1 MRDKKRK
8 RKKEGD
14 RMRRRDR
21 RRQKPGVE
29 DVGEKGGRRNCV
41 CYSELTVCCGA
52 ERQWQTRITHMH
64 AHMQWHTNM
73 REQDYDLKHTVASSS
88 PPPQQTSTHT
98 KHTHA
103 RLSRNASFDLRCS
116 LTYSKQM
123 IFNEVVTE
131 KTHPFT
137 PSLLDLLFS
146 DSEVW
151 KWASV
156 QMVQNVLGWI

>member
-1 MRDKKRK
+1 
-8 RKKEGD
+8 
-14 RMRRRDR
+14 MRRRDR

-88 PPPQQTSTHT
+88 PLHSRQVHTQNTHMHDCRGMRALISDARSRIQSKWYSMSSLLR
-98 KHTHA
+98 KHI
-103 RLSRNASFDLRCS
+103 LSHQVFWIFYS
-116 LTYSKQM
+116 LT
-123 IFNEVVTE
+123 
-131 KTHPFT
+131 
-137 PSLLDLLFS
+137 LR
-146 DSEVW
+146 SENGPQSRW
-151 KWASV
+151 SR
-156 QMVQNVLGWI
+156 MF

>member
-88 PPPQQTSTHT
+88 PLHSRQVHTQNTHM
-98 KHTHA
+98 HDCRGMRALISDA
-103 RLSRNASFDLRCS
+103 RSRIQSKWYSMSSLLRKDILSHQVFWIFYS
-116 LTYSKQM
+116 LT
-123 IFNEVVTE
+123 
-131 KTHPFT
+131 
-137 PSLLDLLFS
+137 LR
-146 DSEVW
+146 SENGPQSRW
-151 KWASV
+151 SR
-156 QMVQNVLGWI
+156 MF